1 MNSGKY
7 SKSLQEI
14 GCLAL
19 PLPISVSGLSVS
31 RTTVESAPL
40 LITNGLRGHDS
51 SYLGEESSC
60 AGEIITI
67 LRAMNGEEVRL
78 FVKRLQINAEKLD
91 DK

>member
-19 PLPISVSGLSVS
+19 PLPISVSGLLVS

-40 LITNGLRGHDS
+40 LITDGLGGYDF

-60 AGEIITI
+60 PGEIITI

-78 FVKRLQINAEKLD
+78 FVKRLQINAEKMD
-91 DK
+91 AK